1 MNAQKAKSPMR
12 EHRAFT
18 ENFPC
23 SGFRPRA
30 EQGHIITPQGALD
43 NQTLTASN
51 DPGCSARPALDRLL
65 MATPKL
71 FNIMQPHLIEA
82 QTAQTVLDRL
92 ARQARESELCSGQVF
107 SDTRIG
113 CFAAICRS

>member
-1 MNAQKAKSPMR
+1 MR

-30 EQGHIITPQGALD
+30 EQGHIITPQCALD

-51 DPGCSARPALDRLL
+51 DPGCPAHPALDRLL
-65 MATPKL
+65 MAKPKL
-71 FNIMQPHLIEA
+71 FKIMQPHLVET

-92 ARQARESELCSGQVF
+92 ARQALESEQLPK
-107 SDTRIG
+107 
-113 CFAAICRS
+113 RSPALTEELAKMGWHHE